1 MKTKMK
7 LGESMSDTIF
17 HYGYN
22 EILRSTE
29 ELTAISISDP
39 LYYMLDD
46 SIYDSVSRLVNN
58 SKVRI

>member
-1 MKTKMK
+1 MDDKLI
-7 LGESMSDTIF
+7 LGEFMRDTIF

-22 EILRSTE
+22 EIMRSID
-29 ELTAISISDP
+29 ELTVISISDP
-39 LYYMLDD
+39 LYDMLDD

>member
-1 MKTKMK
+1 MGKK
-7 LGESMSDTIF
+7 LIIGKSMRDTIF

-46 SIYDSVSRLVNN
+46 SIYDSVSRLINN
-58 SKVRI
+58 STRL